1 MWRGERGAQFSVAWG
16 ARFGRVSTLARICRI
31 RWLVVDVIG
40 DVDPVQALQLEDC
53 SAVAV
58 VLRQALAVIKE
69 FGLKLSPPIEL
80 HDQHGRRWF
89 STFRPGHKQSREEI
103 SLHFI
108 LATSRFQ
115 SI

>member
-1 MWRGERGAQFSVAWG
+1 M
-16 ARFGRVSTLARICRI
+16 
-31 RWLVVDVIG
+31 VDVIG

-89 STFRPGHKQSREEI
+89 STYITASMHIMLEHATEALLASPTCSLARLFCPGSPAITVFLRS
-103 SLHFI
+103 SLPPSQF
-108 LATSRFQ
+108 LACAALL
-115 SI
+115 